1 MSVLCR
7 YQTEEEN
14 RKRGRETETG
24 KKKIDGKKRGR
35 DSLKM
40 IKSII
45 NDRVLEKDIYHKI
58 KNYKKSIVEDLTIKI
73 SKKRTLSNALENTI
87 IIKFQKPFRGS

>member
-7 YQTEEEN
+7 YQTEEEK
-14 RKRGRETETG
+14 RKRRRETETG

-35 DSLKM
+35 DSSKM

-45 NDRVLEKDIYHKI
+45 KDRVLEKDIFI
-58 KNYKKSIVEDLTIKI
+58 QS
-73 SKKRTLSNALENTI
+73 RI
-87 IIKFQKPFRGS
+87 IRNQ